1 MAGSDAPGSG
11 KPSGLTGLLPVGV
24 AAGLIWLGWQIVLVP
39 LSIFAPPEHAV
50 RLAPGSADVLAHAA
64 EVEAMAGDMED
75 AAYLARLALSKA
87 PFDVEAL
94 RVLALAESDAGR
106 DDQADQLMTLAGN
119 WSLRDNVAH
128 GWLVESRLRQG
139 NYASAFAHADTLIR
153 RRADLRPQVFDLFST
168 AAEMDPAAGAYLLG
182 ELAESPPWRAE
193 YLRSL
198 YKRPNGIQLLASLAV
213 GLEKT
218 SAPFSDS
225 ELEALY
231 TALYEGRQI
240 PGLKT
245 VRQALGRPSADALL
259 VNGAFADEPAVRPF
273 GWDLGVGPGIAVAML
288 NDDRKPELTALRVI
302 HDGRNP
308 QPLATQILTLAPGT
322 YRLTGQQRLE
332 NGSGRTQFSWEV
344 QCVGATE
351 ILGEK
356 RFDLDMAAQAEWSS
370 FDVRF
375 TVPGSGCEAQTLRLV
390 PRNTGRRT
398 DIVIW
403 FSQLSL
409 VSAR

>member
-1 MAGSDAPGSG
+1 MAESDAPEGG
-11 KPSGLTGLLPVGV
+11 KPSGLTGLWPVGV
-24 AAGLIWLGWQIVLVP
+24 AVGLIWLGWQMALVP
-39 LSIFAPPEHAV
+39 MSTFAPPEQAV
-50 RLAPGSADVLAHAA
+50 RLAPGSADVLSRAA
-64 EVEAMAGDMED
+64 EAEAMAGDMED

-106 DDQADQLMTLAGN
+106 NDQADQLMTLAGN

-153 RRADLRPQVFDLFST
+153 RRADLRPQVFNLFST
-168 AAEMDPAAGAYLLG
+168 AAELDPAAGAYLLG

-193 YLRSL
+193 YLQSL

-218 SAPFSDS
+218 AAPFSDA

-231 TALYEGRQI
+231 TALYNGRQI
-240 PGLKT
+240 AGLKT
-245 VRQALGRPSADALL
+245 VRQALDRPAADALL
-259 VNGAFADEPAVRPF
+259 VNGAFVDEPAIRPF
-273 GWDLGVGPGIAVAML
+273 GWDLGVGPGITVALL
-288 NDDRKPELTALRVI
+288 NDDRKPDLTALRVI
-302 HDGRNP
+302 HDGRSQ

-351 ILGEK
+351 SLGEK
-356 RFDLDMAAQAEWSS
+356 RFDLDMAAQADWAP
-370 FDVRF
+370 FDLRF
-375 TVPGSGCEAQTLRLV
+375 TVPGTGCEAQTLRLI